1 MRKYQ
6 SYKSSGVEW
15 IGDIPSN
22 WNVTKIKY
30 TKKDTK
36 DSFIDGDW
44 IESKDLCDEGIRYI
58 TSGNIGEGK
67 YKEQGRGYISENT
80 FVELNCTEIF
90 EGDLIISRL
99 FLPVGR
105 SCILPNL
112 NNRVVTCVDNV
123 VLRPKESFNKFYL
136 NYQFN
141 SNRYSEFT
149 ELISRGVTLTRI
161 SRGMLGNNSI
171 VVPPLNEQHQI
182 VQFLDE
188 KTDLID
194 KLISTKER
202 KITLLKEQR
211 ISLINQVVTK
221 GLNPNVRMKDS
232 GIDWIGEI
240 PEHWVITKLKYLV
253 TFDSGYSF
261 NSSDYVDEG
270 VNLIRIGSLY
280 DNTLDLERSP
290 VFLPIHFLNQ
300 HQNFVVKKNDILIS
314 LTGTLG
320 KRDYGYS
327 IVYDKD
333 FPSLLNQ
340 RVGRLKLKSE
350 DLNFK
355 LFTSILHSEYYLN
368 QLFCKPTGTKQG
380 NFSSDDIVSNYIFLP
395 TIEEQL
401 QIVEYLD
408 SKTKEIDELVQLE
421 QKKIDLLKDYRQS
434 LISEVVTG
442 KIKVITDE

>member
-1 MRKYQ
+1 MSKYQ
-6 SYKSSGVEW
+6 SYKPSGVEW
-15 IGDIPSN
+15 IGEIPNEWSIKRLTYSFKIQKGKIPSELVDEPIVN
-22 WNVTKIKY
+22 GLPYLSMDVLRGNEPTEFS
-30 TKKDTK
+30 KDK
-36 DSFIDGDW
+36 NIVEVEDGD
-44 IESKDLCDEGIRYI
+44 IGILWDGSN
-58 TSGNIGEGK
+58 SGEIIKINRNGILSSTVSLLTIIDKGLI
-67 YKEQGRGYISENT
+67 KEFGYYLLKLFENDFKSNT
-80 FVELNCTEIF
+80 TGMGIPHVNGNYVRETK
-90 EGDLIISRL
+90 LIIPPTDEQQQIVR
-99 FLPVGR
+99 FL
-105 SCILPNL
+105 
-112 NNRVVTCVDNV
+112 D
-123 VLRPKESFNKFYL
+123 KK
-136 NYQFN
+136 
-141 SNRYSEFT
+141 T
-149 ELISRGVTLTRI
+149 ELIDR
-161 SRGMLGNNSI
+161 
-171 VVPPLNEQHQI
+171 
-182 VQFLDE
+182 
-188 KTDLID
+188 
-194 KLISTKER
+194 LISTKER

-221 GLNPNVRMKDS
+221 GLNPNVKMKNS
-232 GIDWIGEI
+232 GVEWIGEI
-240 PEHWVITKLKYLV
+240 PEHWEITKLKYLV

-300 HQNFVVKKNDILIS
+300 YQNFVVKKNDILIS

-368 QLFCKPTGTKQG
+368 QLFCKPSGTKQG

-395 TIEEQL
+395 PNQEQL
-401 QIVEYLD
+401 QIVEHLD
-408 SKTKEIDELVQLE
+408 NKTKEIDDLVQLE
-421 QKKIDLLKDYRQS
+421 QKKIDLLKEYRQS

-442 KIKVITDE
+442 KIKVTN

>member
-1 MRKYQ
+1 MIKYQ
-6 SYKSSGVEW
+6 SYKQSGLVWIGEIPSHWIKIKIKHCFHHKKGINGQKLTKEYIGENPGQFPVYSGVTK
-15 IGDIPSN
+15 GDGELGRINEYEFEFLNSVILVSTVGSESTVMSTRLLSGKFSLSQNCMIMIPTVKIS
-22 WNVTKIKY
+22 TKY
-30 TKKDTK
+30 FHYLV
-36 DSFIDGDW
+36 SIDFPYRRKLLP
-44 IESKDLCDEGIRYI
+44 IILKEGHR
-58 TSGNIGEGK
+58 SVGMGEVNEFE
-67 YKEQGRGYISENT
+67 YFLPLISEQ
-80 FVELNCTEIF
+80 L
-90 EGDLIISRL
+90 
-99 FLPVGR
+99 
-105 SCILPNL
+105 
-112 NNRVVTCVDNV
+112 
-123 VLRPKESFNKFYL
+123 
-136 NYQFN
+136 
-141 SNRYSEFT
+141 
-149 ELISRGVTLTRI
+149 
-161 SRGMLGNNSI
+161 
-171 VVPPLNEQHQI
+171 QI

-188 KTDLID
+188 KTELIN

-211 ISLINQVVTK
+211 TSLINEVVTK
-221 GLNPNVRMKDS
+221 GLNPNVKMKDS
-232 GIDWIGEI
+232 GVEWIGDI
-240 PEHWVITKLKYLV
+240 PEHWEITKLKYLV

-280 DNTLDLERSP
+280 DNTLDLERST

-350 DLNFK
+350 HLNFK
-355 LFTSILHSEYYLN
+355 LFTSILHSEYFLN

-380 NFSSDDIVSNYIFLP
+380 NFSSDDIISNYIFLP
-395 TIEEQL
+395 PNQEQL
-401 QIVEYLD
+401 QIVEHLD
-408 SKTKEIDELVQLE
+408 SKTREIDDFVQLE
-421 QKKIDLLKDYRQS
+421 QKKIDLLKEYRQS

-442 KIKVITDE
+442 KIKVTTDE

>member
-1 MRKYQ
+1 MNKYQ
-6 SYKSSGVEW
+6 SYKPSGVEW
-15 IGDIPSN
+15 IGDIPLN
-22 WNVTKIKY
+22 WSLKRICFVFRPISIKN
-30 TKKDTK
+30 
-36 DSFIDGDW
+36 
-44 IESKDLCDEGIRYI
+44 
-58 TSGNIGEGK
+58 NIGEINLSVYRDYGVIPTDS
-67 YKEQGRGYISENT
+67 RDDNHNTISEDTSNYKLVQVGD
-80 FVELNCTEIF
+80 FVMNKMKCWMGSLGLSDYRGIVSPSYTVMRPINNENRKYLHYLLRSQLYIPQYRRLSYGVRIGQWDMRF
-90 EGDLIISRL
+90 EDFRDL
-99 FLPVGR
+99 P
-105 SCILPNL
+105 
-112 NNRVVTCVDNV
+112 CV
-123 VLRPKESFNKFYL
+123 
-136 NYQFN
+136 
-141 SNRYSEFT
+141 
-149 ELISRGVTLTRI
+149 I
-161 SRGMLGNNSI
+161 
-171 VVPPLNEQHQI
+171 PPLQEQLQI

-188 KTDLID
+188 KTELID

-211 ISLINQVVTK
+211 TSLINEVVTK
-221 GLNPNVRMKDS
+221 GLNPNVKMKDS
-232 GIDWIGEI
+232 GVEWIGEI
-240 PEHWVITKLKYLV
+240 PEGWKITKLKYLV

-290 VFLPIHFLNQ
+290 VFLPIQFLNQ

-380 NFSSDDIVSNYIFLP
+380 NFSSDDIISNYIFLP
-395 TIEEQL
+395 PNQEQH

-408 SKTKEIDELVQLE
+408 SKTKEIDDLVQLE
-421 QKKIDLLKDYRQS
+421 QKKIDLLKEYRQS

-442 KIKVITDE
+442 KVKVTQ